1 MWTLTPDD
9 THRAKDE
16 LLQRRMATEAR
27 HAEELQTI
35 DAELAE
41 IAAIEQA
48 IEAFAGKYKPAEP
61 DEGEEEELAAR
72 LTTQAKL
79 TPGSRNWG
87 DARFTPAASAQGDA
101 A

>member
-1 MWTLTPDD
+1 MWILTPDD

-27 HAEELQTI
+27 HPEELRPI
-35 DAELAE
+35 DAQLAQ

-48 IEAFAGKYKPAEP
+48 IEAFSGKYKPAAP

-87 DARFTPAASAQGDA
+87 AARFTPAPWAQR
-101 A
+101 